1 MTTTNYADVKSFEFE
16 FENEESLIIDSEHV
30 ESFAL
35 IDISW
40 NAEKKYGKQAVEMYP
55 TISRFHFMI
64 DKDADLPLNDGTTR
78 TVAQRM
84 SCEDVT
90 RISITY
96 KNGRVEDFYIPWDDD
111 DEDFDKWQIF
121 EEFDDMFVI
130 RR

>member
-1 MTTTNYADVKSFEFE
+1 MTTTNYANVKSFKFE
-16 FENEESLIIDSEHV
+16 FENEESLKIDSEQV

-40 NAEKKYGKQAVEMYP
+40 NAEKKYGKQGIEMYP

-84 SCEDVT
+84 SCEDVS
-90 RISITY
+90 RISIMY
-96 KNGRVEDFYIPWDDD
+96 KDGRVEDFYVPWDDD
-111 DEDFDKWQIF
+111 DEDFDKWQMF